1 MSKNSPKQNFECLKE
16 WLNFM
21 KFKPKPKPLKN
32 AHNSVGDFIKYGKTL

>member
-21 KFKPKPKPLKN
+21 KFKPRAKPLKN
-32 AHNSVGDFIKYGKTL
+32 SHNSVSDFMKHGKAI